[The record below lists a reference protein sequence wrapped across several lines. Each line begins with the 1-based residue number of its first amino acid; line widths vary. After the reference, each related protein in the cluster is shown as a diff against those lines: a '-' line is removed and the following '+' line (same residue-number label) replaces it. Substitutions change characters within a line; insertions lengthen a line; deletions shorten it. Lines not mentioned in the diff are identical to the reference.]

1 MAHDDN
7 FMPRDIS
14 AAEIYYKIL
23 HYTKLAHSATSD
35 KEKTAFLEEKRK
47 LYRAITVTNVIFS
60 FYDNGKVESEEWHN
74 DAGEVSRADG
84 PAVVYYEI
92 NGLSKLEGWYIDGN
106 EHRLDGPAM
115 ITYYTRED
123 NIALHAIKQET
134 WFFNGKVHRGDDEP
148 AFCGYFE
155 GGSINVKRWFVRGQL
170 HRVDGPAIVV
180 YYDNGKVSYQ
190 AWYQHGEIHHDDGPA
205 FVKYDVFG
213 EVAEKTWYNHGV
225 PLS

>member
-1 MAHDDN
+1 MSSSL
-7 FMPRDIS
+7 FMIMEKSSLRS
-14 AAEIYYKIL
+14 GTTTLE
-23 HYTKLAHSATSD
+23 KLAERTDPQS
-35 KEKTAFLEEKRK
+35 
-47 LYRAITVTNVIFS
+47 
-60 FYDNGKVESEEWHN
+60 
-74 DAGEVSRADG
+74 
-84 PAVVYYEI
+84 
-92 NGLSKLEGWYIDGN
+92 
-106 EHRLDGPAM
+106 
-115 ITYYTRED
+115 
-123 NIALHAIKQET
+123 
-134 WFFNGKVHRGDDEP
+134 FFNGKVHRGDDEP

-155 GGSINVKRWFVRGQL
+155 DGSINVKRWFVRGQL